1 MLLFDYKVN
10 KTPAK
15 QPKREVNK
23 MMSTKI
29 ENIIETL
36 NTAYGTT
43 TPADNKF
50 EKAINSIKWE
60 KTFEADGE
68 KYFVLGDLTLT
79 VEDLN
84 PFNENWKP
92 TVMYGTFFRELG
104 W

>member
-1 MLLFDYKVN
+1 
-10 KTPAK
+10 
-15 QPKREVNK
+15 
-23 MMSTKI
+23 MMNTKI
-29 ENIIETL
+29 ENLIETL
-36 NTAYGTT
+36 NTAYGAS

-50 EKAINSIKWE
+50 ERVINSIKWD

-84 PFNENWKP
+84 PFNEIWKP
-92 TVMYGTFFRELG
+92 TVMCGTYFQELG